1 MFRGLNTL
9 VVAGA
14 LGAFAAGAVSAQT
27 QPPTTTG
34 STAGSAQSSA
44 SQGQQDQQGQQGAA
58 ARERLLEARETLAEV
73 AKMPEAAQLQG
84 QARTEVA
91 QAINNFNSLLTAES
105 NWYDQ
110 YRMVMQNLYNV
121 LGPAGAGEG
130 ASATS
135 GSAGTSGSTG
145 TSGSAGSA
153 ASGSATPAGNEQ
165 VPPALRGKLVEF
177 RQKLMAFG
185 REAGAPDVSG
195 GVTGP
200 GTAGT
205 SGTTPPPSTSGSATS
220 GTSGST
226 TTGSTAGSTTSATA
240 GSSTSPY
247 PQSGTSGSSSSSDP
261 QSGTSAAA
269 GETIEQHID
278 AIDDILQEVLSG
290 APGSGTAG
298 TSGSTGSTTS
308 GSTATS
314 GSTSSTPGVVTID
327 REKLDRIQSH
337 LQRVRE
343 IARAKGI
350 K

>member
-1 MFRGLNTL
+1 MFRSLNTL

-14 LGAFAAGAVSAQT
+14 LCAFSAGAVSAQT
-27 QPPTTTG
+27 EPPTTTG
-34 STAGSAQSSA
+34 STQSSA

-84 QARTEVA
+84 PARTEVA
-91 QAINNFNSLLTAES
+91 QAINSFNSLLTAEA

-110 YRMVMQNLYNV
+110 YKMVMQNLHNV
-121 LGPAGAGEG
+121 LGPAGAGE
-130 ASATS
+130 SAAGTS
-135 GSAGTSGSTG
+135 GTAGTSGSTG
-145 TSGSAGSA
+145 SAATGSTAPAGS
-153 ASGSATPAGNEQ
+153 EQ
-165 VPPALRGKLVEF
+165 VPPALRAKLVEF

-185 REAGAPDVSG
+185 REAGAPDVTG
-195 GVTGP
+195 GVTGSA
-200 GTAGT
+200 TAGT
-205 SGTTPPPSTSGSATS
+205 SGTPPPPSTSGSAS
-220 GTSGST
+220 GTSGSA
-226 TTGSTAGSTTSATA
+226 TAGSTTSGSA
-240 GSSTSPY
+240 GTSTSSY
-247 PQSGTSGSSSSSDP
+247 P

-269 GETIEQHID
+269 GDTIEQHID
-278 AIDDILQEVLSG
+278 AIDDILQEVLAG
-290 APGSGTAG
+290 APGGGTAG
-298 TSGSTGSTTS
+298 TAGSTTT

-314 GSTSSTPGVVTID
+314 GSASSTPGVVTID